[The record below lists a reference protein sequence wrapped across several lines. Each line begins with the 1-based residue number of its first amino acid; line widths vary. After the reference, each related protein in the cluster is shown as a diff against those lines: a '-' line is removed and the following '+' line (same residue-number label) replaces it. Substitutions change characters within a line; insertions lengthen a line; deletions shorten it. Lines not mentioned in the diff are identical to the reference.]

1 VTPPQ
6 QCQDDNENQNNRP
19 AEGHKGDG
27 KGDNRG
33 DNSGNRDGN
42 GKRK

>member
-1 VTPPQ
+1 VTAPQ
-6 QCQDDNENQNNRP
+6 QRQGDNQNNRP

-27 KGDNRG
+27 KGENRG
-33 DNSGNRDGN
+33 DNSGTKDGN

>member
-19 AEGHKGDG
+19 AEGRKGE
-27 KGDNRG
+27 NRG